1 MRLYIDKG
9 RRERETRREQKV
21 MQGGGEIITHIWGP
35 EGVIEVDAVIQS
47 SRDAVMKLPPS
58 SILSAWHGQ
67 LPAALELSKKLRCIS
82 D

>member
-1 MRLYIDKG
+1 MRLYIDRGGKEG
-9 RRERETRREQKV
+9 GREREREA
-21 MQGGGEIITHIWGP
+21 MREGGETAYTYGL
-35 EGVIEVDAVIQS
+35 EGVIEPDAVIQS
-47 SRDAVMKLPPS
+47 SQDAVMKLPPS